1 MDRQL
6 EQTNKYAS
14 GSLWSQIAFIDPSID
29 DYSVLTATCAAN
41 IQVIILNSSKS
52 VVSQIDEALKGE
64 NYLEAIHLVT
74 HGKPGELR
82 LGNHALN
89 REQLDRYS
97 SLFKQW
103 KERHPALSILLYGCN
118 VAAGER
124 GARFVERLHEI
135 TEAAIAASTRA
146 VGSHLLGGSWEL
158 DFKIGQPISDL
169 AWSKAVRDRYHF
181 VFSDPFASDD
191 FNSSSLGTNWTFIN
205 PRGDSNYSLTGT
217 GTSDA
222 YLELQV
228 AGGTSHDAWKSSNNS
243 VRVMQGAGN
252 EDFETEVKFAS
263 EPSQA
268 YQLQGILVEQ
278 DSSNWLRFDTYHN
291 GESLRLFAATTSN
304 NNSQV
309 RIDQAIA
316 SGSANY
322 LKLNRQGD
330 LWSLSYSTDGQ
341 NWNSAGSFSHS
352 LTANAIGPFAGN
364 AGNSPAFTA
373 QIDYFFNTAA
383 PIVPEDEPLPNQAPV
398 ANDDS
403 KTLEPGEAVTVA
415 ILDNDSDSDGNLDP
429 SSIAIVD
436 APSAGTVSIDA
447 NGVVT
452 YSHDGSATT
461 ADSFTYTVADD
472 DGDLSNLATVNLSIA
487 PNQAPIASD
496 DSASVTIGEAVDV
509 AILDNDN
516 DSDGNLDPSSIAIV
530 DQPSAGTV
538 SIDATT
544 GVVTYSHDGSATTA
558 DSFTYTV
565 ADDDTAV
572 SNLAT
577 VNVSIQEQAIAFASD
592 DFNSSSLG
600 TNWTFIN
607 PRGDSNY
614 SLTGTGTSDAYLE
627 LQVAGG
633 TSHDAWKSS
642 NNSVRVM
649 QGAGNEDFETEVK
662 FASEPS
668 QAYQLQGILVEQD
681 SSNWLRFDTYHDGES
696 LRLFAATTSNNNSQ
710 VRIDQAIASGSA
722 NYLKLNRQGDLWSL
736 SYSTDG
742 QNWNSAGSFSHSL
755 TANAIGPFA
764 GNAGNSPAFTAQI
777 DYFFNTAAPI
787 VPEDEPL
794 PNQAPVANDDSK
806 TLEPGEAVTVAIL
819 DNDSDSDGNLD
830 PSSIAIVDQ
839 PSAGSVSIDAT
850 TGVVTYSHDGS
861 ATTADSFTY
870 TIADDD
876 GDLSNLATVNLSIAP
891 NQAPIASDD
900 SASVTIG
907 EAVTVAILDNDSD
920 SDGNLDPSSI
930 AIVDQPSAGTVSI
943 DATTGVVTYS
953 HDGSATTADS
963 FTYTVADDD
972 GDVSNL
978 ATVNLS
984 IQEPNL
990 GTPIIDV
997 WYGLNQA
1004 FGQIGQ
1010 PQTWV
1015 NLLGN
1020 VSDPDGIA
1028 SLSYQLNGGSNIP
1041 LSLGPDDRRLQNPGD
1056 FNVDIAYSDLDGSV
1070 TDDFVTIFA
1079 TDTLGNTSTQTVSV
1093 DYESGQVWPEP
1104 YAIDWS
1110 AVSNLQDAVQVV
1122 DGLWHLE
1129 GDTVRTSI
1137 QGYDRLLA
1145 IGETTWDDYEV
1156 TVPVTVNSTDLPSNA
1171 TEAGVGIMMRW
1182 TGHTDD
1188 PVPNWQP
1195 KSGWNPLGALGW
1207 FYKERL
1213 EITGN
1218 YLKTLSEAPFTLQ
1231 EGVTYNFKMRAEGN
1245 NYKLKVW
1252 DANQAEPTNWS
1263 LQGEGSSSDPQ
1274 HGSIVLV
1281 AHHYDVSFGDV
1292 NITPVGTG
1300 SPTQQAPIAN
1310 NDSTTVAIAGSTTID
1325 VLGNDSDSDGVL
1337 LPQSL
1342 EIVDA
1347 PLYGAIAIDENG
1359 VVSYTHDG
1367 SGTTEDSFS
1376 YRVSDDDGLFSN
1388 TAQVAIAIEQNPTP
1402 NLTIVES
1409 NNSTIVGEDGT
1420 TDSYTLVLTTQ
1431 PTDDV
1436 TVTLTPDAQLSAQ
1449 PSSAIFTPQNWNVA
1463 QAVSLAAVD
1472 DTLVQGD
1479 RLVSLS
1485 HAIASNDPAYDN
1497 LAVADL
1503 DVEIVDDD
1511 TPPTPVYSEVRINA
1525 GGSAYT
1531 DGSGQTWLADTYFNG
1546 GDTYTSYAAKI
1557 QGTSDTSLY
1566 KTERWGDNFGYN
1578 IPVENGVYDVNL
1590 GFVESYY
1597 QQAGQRISDIF
1608 AEGELAIDDLDIW
1621 TEAGGAKDK
1630 LVMKTIEDV
1639 AVTDGYL
1646 DLNLVS
1652 SVSYGNIQSI
1662 EIVQPE
1668 DPVVVEGGKS
1678 DRYVLVL
1685 PSQPTENVTVDI
1697 GTGDRTDVDLTS
1709 VTFTPTDWNVPREIN
1724 IFAVDDTVVQGSE
1737 TDSITHQITSTDP
1750 VYSSYQ
1756 IADIAVNVVDN
1767 DIPIRINA
1775 GGENYTDTFGRKWSA
1790 DNSFVAGTAY
1800 TSERLVGVTPDTL
1813 LDRTERYGTDFSYAI
1828 AVENGTYD
1836 LNLSFIENFFNQAG
1850 GRVFDITV
1858 EGQLIFDNFDVWTEV
1873 GMDTLLIKT
1882 IEDIQVS
1889 DGVLDVNF
1897 KSSAS
1902 NAFIQGIEVL
1912 AAGTGQNNLV
1922 SGGFGNNKI
1931 FGVDPT
1937 IADPGRGEIDEL
1949 TGLGGYDT
1957 FMLGDATTAYYD
1969 DGIDLESGLQDY
1981 AVIKDF
1987 SPQSDVIRLH
1997 GTASDYQ
2004 LGNSPEGL
2012 PTGTAIFRQTSAEAE
2027 LIAIIENE
2035 TNLNLASSAFQF
2047 V

>member
-1 MDRQL
+1 
-6 EQTNKYAS
+6 
-14 GSLWSQIAFIDPSID
+14 
-29 DYSVLTATCAAN
+29 
-41 IQVIILNSSKS
+41 
-52 VVSQIDEALKGE
+52 
-64 NYLEAIHLVT
+64 
-74 HGKPGELR
+74 
-82 LGNHALN
+82 
-89 REQLDRYS
+89 
-97 SLFKQW
+97 
-103 KERHPALSILLYGCN
+103 
-118 VAAGER
+118 
-124 GARFVERLHEI
+124 
-135 TEAAIAASTRA
+135 
-146 VGSHLLGGSWEL
+146 
-158 DFKIGQPISDL
+158 
-169 AWSKAVRDRYHF
+169 
-181 VFSDPFASDD
+181 
-191 FNSSSLGTNWTFIN
+191 
-205 PRGDSNYSLTGT
+205 
-217 GTSDA
+217 
-222 YLELQV
+222 
-228 AGGTSHDAWKSSNNS
+228 
-243 VRVMQGAGN
+243 
-252 EDFETEVKFAS
+252 
-263 EPSQA
+263 
-268 YQLQGILVEQ
+268 
-278 DSSNWLRFDTYHN
+278 
-291 GESLRLFAATTSN
+291 
-304 NNSQV
+304 
-309 RIDQAIA
+309 
-316 SGSANY
+316 
-322 LKLNRQGD
+322 
-330 LWSLSYSTDGQ
+330 
-341 NWNSAGSFSHS
+341 
-352 LTANAIGPFAGN
+352 
-364 AGNSPAFTA
+364 
-373 QIDYFFNTAA
+373 
-383 PIVPEDEPLPNQAPV
+383 
-398 ANDDS
+398 
-403 KTLEPGEAVTVA
+403 
-415 ILDNDSDSDGNLDP
+415 
-429 SSIAIVD
+429 
-436 APSAGTVSIDA
+436 
-447 NGVVT
+447 
-452 YSHDGSATT
+452 
-461 ADSFTYTVADD
+461 
-472 DGDLSNLATVNLSIA
+472 
-487 PNQAPIASD
+487 
-496 DSASVTIGEAVDV
+496 
-509 AILDNDN
+509 
-516 DSDGNLDPSSIAIV
+516 
-530 DQPSAGTV
+530 
-538 SIDATT
+538 
-544 GVVTYSHDGSATTA
+544 
-558 DSFTYTV
+558 
-565 ADDDTAV
+565 
-572 SNLAT
+572 
-577 VNVSIQEQAIAFASD
+577 
-592 DFNSSSLG
+592 
-600 TNWTFIN
+600 
-607 PRGDSNY
+607 
-614 SLTGTGTSDAYLE
+614 
-627 LQVAGG
+627 
-633 TSHDAWKSS
+633 
-642 NNSVRVM
+642 
-649 QGAGNEDFETEVK
+649 
-662 FASEPS
+662 
-668 QAYQLQGILVEQD
+668 
-681 SSNWLRFDTYHDGES
+681 
-696 LRLFAATTSNNNSQ
+696 
-710 VRIDQAIASGSA
+710 
-722 NYLKLNRQGDLWSL
+722 
-736 SYSTDG
+736 
-742 QNWNSAGSFSHSL
+742 
-755 TANAIGPFA
+755 
-764 GNAGNSPAFTAQI
+764 
-777 DYFFNTAAPI
+777 
-787 VPEDEPL
+787 
-794 PNQAPVANDDSK
+794 
-806 TLEPGEAVTVAIL
+806 
-819 DNDSDSDGNLD
+819 
-830 PSSIAIVDQ
+830 
-839 PSAGSVSIDAT
+839 
-850 TGVVTYSHDGS
+850 
-861 ATTADSFTY
+861 
-870 TIADDD
+870 
-876 GDLSNLATVNLSIAP
+876 
-891 NQAPIASDD
+891 
-900 SASVTIG
+900 
-907 EAVTVAILDNDSD
+907 
-920 SDGNLDPSSI
+920 
-930 AIVDQPSAGTVSI
+930 
-943 DATTGVVTYS
+943 
-953 HDGSATTADS
+953 GSATTADS

-1531 DGSGQTWLADTYFNG
+1531 DRSGQTWLADTYFNG

-1949 TGLGGYDT
+1949 TGLGGSDT